1 MKSLIG
7 LLLFLSLPALA
18 SLHSEVASTSQLRQE
33 VELLSHEVET
43 LKKGQ
48 QSEMDVY
55 IQRHQE
61 VAGMIL
67 KEEFRGEQLRTQI
80 RLGQNKLEGHAK
92 NTKSDGS
99 EIWLKTFWAKY
110 DQSLDMAHP
119 LFSRKLKERLNKLKL
134 DLEQKKISYEH
145 ALLQTWFVMESDL
158 SKSQEAEFLLS
169 PLQID
174 EKLYHVE
181 MVRFGRTKG
190 YFRTAEGQYGQL
202 IYGKAWE
209 MTFFEDKASHEMIET
224 LLAQFKQQ
232 QKTGLYS
239 LPGIKL

>member
-7 LLLFLSLPALA
+7 LLFLFSLPALA
-18 SLHSEVASTSQLRQE
+18 SLNSEVTATSQLRQE

-43 LKKGQ
+43 LKKSQ

-61 VAGMIL
+61 VTGMIL

-80 RLGQNKLEGHAK
+80 KLGQNKLEGHAK
-92 NTKSDGS
+92 ITKASGS
-99 EIWLKTFWAKY
+99 ETWLKTFWTKY

-169 PLQID
+169 PLQVG

-181 MVRFGRTKG
+181 MVRFGRNKG

-202 IYGKAWE
+202 VYGKAWE
-209 MTFFEDKASHEMIET
+209 MKFFDDKSSQEMIET

-239 LPGIKL
+239 LPGIQL